1 MKLYTLVFLFLT
13 IEFYS
18 CDYKIVKSISN
29 LHSNSIANSKENGMF
44 IKSYKPVSY
53 RLNDSIYFNIE
64 EAFAEYKFSE
74 TSYTDHSL
82 IKRGGYQV
90 VLKMKPNDNLKRI
103 EETWM
108 IKGFSTKGLP
118 ILTSD
123 CIYDSIVPPDT
134 LNLKIMNGSLE
145 KLIIKEDEG
154 TEIGNFYL
162 YRNIK
167 TK

>member
-53 RLNDSIYFNIE
+53 RLNDSIYFYIE
-64 EAFAEYKFSE
+64 EAFAEYKFNE

-82 IKRGGYQV
+82 TKRGGYQV

-103 EETWM
+103 EESWM
-108 IKGFSTKGLP
+108 IKGYRINVLP
-118 ILTSD
+118 FLVSD
-123 CIYDSIVPPDT
+123 YIYDSIIPPDT
-134 LNLKIMNGSLE
+134 LNPK
-145 KLIIKEDEG
+145 IIKGTFEEMIPSDEG
-154 TEIGNFYL
+154 KEIGNFYL
-162 YRNIK
+162 YRDTE